1 MSNILEIIIRRPRP
15 CDAALLHRMNEGFNG
30 EGTHTEE
37 GIRTSLENNGQEIVL
52 IAMDGED
59 AAGFIC
65 GQIFKSMCYSA
76 YYGEITELFV
86 EENYRR
92 KGVGRKLMAAME
104 EEFAQEGVKAFQ
116 LFTGG
121 KNVNAQRFY
130 ETCGYTRTEEVM
142 FRKRP

>member
-1 MSNILEIIIRRPRP
+1 MDIAILRARPQ
-15 CDAALLHRMNEGFNG
+15 DAPFLHRMNERFNG

-37 GIRTSLENNGQEIVL
+37 GIRASLEGDGKEIVL
-52 IAMDGED
+52 IAMDSEN

-86 EENYRR
+86 EEKYRR
-92 KGVGRKLMAAME
+92 QGVGGQLMAAME
-104 EEFAQEGVKAFQ
+104 EEFKRNSVRAFQ

-130 ETCGYTRTEEVM
+130 EACGYQRANEVM
-142 FRKRP
+142 YRKRAGS